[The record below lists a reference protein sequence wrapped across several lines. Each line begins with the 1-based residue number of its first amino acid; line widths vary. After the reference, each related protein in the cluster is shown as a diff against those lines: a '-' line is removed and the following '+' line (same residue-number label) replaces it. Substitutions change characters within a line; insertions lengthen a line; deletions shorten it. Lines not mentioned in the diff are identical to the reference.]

1 MSADNR
7 RGVVPDVDAMAGGAA
22 PGGEAA
28 APLGDRLAIRAR
40 LLAADVA
47 VGLLWALLLAAAV
60 LFISGVSQFI
70 YVAF

>member
-1 MSADNR
+1 VSADDK

-22 PGGEAA
+22 PGREAA
-28 APLGDRLAIRAR
+28 APLGVRLAIWAR
-40 LLAADVA
+40 LLAADVT